1 MTLKFLTENIFLIA
15 IAFVSGG
22 MLVWPLVRRGT
33 GGPWVNTVEAT
44 MLINKQDALV
54 LDVREQKDFAT
65 AHILN
70 ARNVPLA
77 QLTERI
83 GELAKFKD
91 KPVIVHCGTGQKSGG
106 ALAILKQQGFNN
118 VVNLNGGFA
127 AWKQAGLPLEK

>member
-1 MTLKFLTENIFLIA
+1 MTLKFITDNIFLIA
-15 IAFVSGG
+15 IAFVSGA
-22 MLVWPLVRRGT
+22 MLVWPLVRRGS

-70 ARNVPLA
+70 ARSVPLA

-91 KPVIVHCGTGQKSGG
+91 KPVIVHCATGQKSGG